1 MLFKWAASLSA
12 LLATLQPGS
21 ALPVSSGAGVSNAL
35 VPRNVIYI
43 QTFTNPDGSQ
53 LSLLPLLNQP
63 TRVTHVILAALHVD
77 STPGEIHLNN
87 NDPSSSFYD
96 FLWPEVQQ
104 LQQAGIKVMMMLG
117 GAARGSYQNLATNV
131 SHNPSDRLT
140 HVLSRVM

>member
-1 MLFKWAASLSA
+1 LPFTSQTGSKMLSNWIVSLSA
-12 LLATLQPGS
+12 LLATFQPGS
-21 ALPVSSGAGVSNAL
+21 AVPVSRGVGVSNAQ
-35 VPRNVIYI
+35 VARNVIYV

-53 LSLLPLLNQP
+53 LSLLPLLDQQ
-63 TRVTHVILAALHVD
+63 TQVTHVILAALHVD
-77 STPGEIHLNN
+77 STPGEIHLND

-131 SHNPSDRLT
+131 SPNSPN
-140 HVLSRVM
+140 